1 MAESPIVAWQIPVVG
16 GLTDI
21 NGSLGSIPRYLLRR
35 RGRTL
40 RHAADLRAPRDQQPS
55 DQLTM
60 HPDTVQSEPTTS
72 PLPRSAPSPR
82 ILVVTADDDT
92 RALYGESFQEI
103 GCHVI
108 EASDGR
114 DALTKALTS
123 PPALVVSE
131 TGLPFL
137 DGYALCE
144 ILRRD
149 RATAGIPI
157 LIVTAEGRPA
167 EMDRAREAGADIVV
181 AEPTT
186 PRHIVSLSLRL
197 ITELKDPSDR
207 AAATKAAAPG
217 EISENTLADFEERR
231 RAASVEVRSRFTA
244 TTPARPPFSLICP
257 KCERPL
263 TYHRSH
269 IGGVNDRHLEQWDYY
284 TCPVCGVFQ
293 YRQRTRSLRRV
304 DAMP

>member
-1 MAESPIVAWQIPVVG
+1 MI
-16 GLTDI
+16 
-21 NGSLGSIPRYLLRR
+21 
-35 RGRTL
+35 
-40 RHAADLRAPRDQQPS
+40 DLRTPERA
-55 DQLTM
+55 T
-60 HPDTVQSEPTTS
+60 DTNPLSRSEP
-72 PLPRSAPSPR
+72 LPR

-92 RALYGESFQEI
+92 RALYGQSFQES

-114 DALTKALTS
+114 DALTKALAS
-123 PPALVVSE
+123 PPSLVVSE

-149 RATAGIPI
+149 RATAGVPV

-167 EMDRAREAGADIVV
+167 EMVRARDAGADIVV

-186 PRHIVSLSLRL
+186 PQHIVSLSRRL
-197 ITELKDPSDR
+197 ISGMKGARNST
-207 AAATKAAAPG
+207 AATMAGAAAPR
-217 EISENTLADFEERR
+217 EISENAVADFEERR
-231 RAASVEVRSRFTA
+231 TAFVEVHSRFSA

-257 KCERPL
+257 QCERPL

-284 TCPVCGVFQ
+284 TCPACGIFQ
-293 YRQRTRSLRRV
+293 YRQRTRTLRRV
-304 DAMP
+304 DALP

>member
-1 MAESPIVAWQIPVVG
+1 MI
-16 GLTDI
+16 
-21 NGSLGSIPRYLLRR
+21 
-35 RGRTL
+35 
-40 RHAADLRAPRDQQPS
+40 DLRTPERA
-55 DQLTM
+55 T
-60 HPDTVQSEPTTS
+60 DTN
-72 PLPRSAPSPR
+72 PLPRSAPLPR
-82 ILVVTADDDT
+82 ILVVSADDDT
-92 RALYGESFQEI
+92 RALYVQSFQEI

-114 DALTKALTS
+114 DALAKALAS
-123 PPALVVSE
+123 PPSLVVSE

-149 RATAGIPI
+149 RATAGVPV
-157 LIVTAEGRPA
+157 LIVTAERRPA
-167 EMDRAREAGADIVV
+167 EMVRARDAGADIVV

-186 PRHIVSLSLRL
+186 PQHIVSLSRRL
-197 ITELKDPSDR
+197 ISETKDPRDP
-207 AAATKAAAPG
+207 AAAAKASAAAPP
-217 EISENTLADFEERR
+217 EISENALADFEERR
-231 RAASVEVRSRFTA
+231 RSASVEVHSRFNA

-257 KCERPL
+257 TCERPL

-293 YRQRTRSLRRV
+293 YRQRTRALRRV